1 MKRWR
6 QTKPLKHSKNEVI
19 KKMKVGKAPGQ
30 NQITADMI
38 KAGEEQIADN
48 RHTKNNHKQDIEY
61 RESTRRLENRDNNTN
76 NIKKDTKTVTI
87 IEGLPS

>member
-1 MKRWR
+1 
-6 QTKPLKHSKNEVI
+6 
-19 KKMKVGKAPGQ
+19 MKVGKAPGQ

-61 RESTRRLENRDNNTN
+61 RHR
-76 NIKKDTKTVTI
+76 KT
-87 IEGLPS
+87 GKWG

>member
-1 MKRWR
+1 MR
-6 QTKPLKHSKNEVI
+6 SI

-76 NIKKDTKTVTI
+76 NIKKRYKNCNNYRGITQLSTVSKI
-87 IEGLPS
+87 YA